1 MSDTDSIDTTTS
13 SVSKSVRDMRI
24 KIINA
29 VKDGFA
35 KAGASA
41 ETQTKFITDYED
53 DIINAPITKKSKVA
67 FYPLKKQTAWT
78 VFNGKHRQTYFDSD
92 EAKSTTWKTITVEK
106 DGKMRKVGEK
116 FLKTKEL
123 SKEASKLWEH
133 MDDDAKSHY
142 TKIALDNNQKEWSA
156 WNKFYDDM
164 SDDDITKHKERLD
177 LTVED
182 VKKLKKKDLTI
193 VAGLLA
199 DVRDKLSLDD
209 MNTKHLRD
217 LISTSIS
224 TEDENMDE

>member
-142 TKIALDNNQKEWSA
+142 TKIALDNNQKEWSE